1 MTRATGGSKERPSQ
15 RKATSLLSAYFALW
29 AADAFTELSIT
40 EQFSGYNLEEHDVM
54 IFQILFLKQDAVA

>member
-29 AADAFTELSIT
+29 AVDAFTE
-40 EQFSGYNLEEHDVM
+40 FRGAVM
-54 IFQILFLKQDAVA
+54 ISQILFLKQDAVAEVI